1 MLLNCTAFGS
11 ETCLPMQPQ
20 RCYIPAQEEKLA
32 RCVPK
37 KKLEVQIQCHLW
49 KAFPGGDAGELAEER
64 EAEEDATTEESPQAS
79 EGKEPQRR
87 RRRRLRDAD
96 GVYITLAT

>member
-1 MLLNCTAFGS
+1 MLANATTAMLYSSPGRGA
-11 ETCLPMQPQ
+11 CAL
-20 RCYIPAQEEKLA
+20 CA
-32 RCVPK
+32 K

-79 EGKEPQRR
+79 AGKEPQRR